1 VGIGVIEPEQFL
13 NLRTRPWNHNF
24 QGQATINTA
33 RVLQVPPNNPTC
45 ESVNFTRDWESTARA
60 LQIER
65 PCEQGTKV
73 PADPIF
79 LLEAA

>member
-1 VGIGVIEPEQFL
+1 MEPQL
-13 NLRTRPWNHNF
+13 PRTGNH
-24 QGQATINTA
+24 QHGQSTA
-33 RVLQVPPNNPTC
+33 GSPNNPTC

>member
-33 RVLQVPPNNPTC
+33 RVLLVPPITQR
-45 ESVNFTRDWESTARA
+45 VN
-60 LQIER
+60 L
-65 PCEQGTKV
+65 
-73 PADPIF
+73 
-79 LLEAA
+79 